1 MLELKRKVNSSSGKH
16 GAAAARA
23 RAYSGAG
30 GEPQEAATIH
40 EPAINPS
47 APRQAEITPALARR
61 GIEANFQPRVPVI
74 TGEAHYKGML
84 LVDGVVSG
92 QLGAGGMSLS
102 VRQKSRPFGPS
113 EPELSGEIN
122 FRDMLRVNGHIAGI
136 IYSQKGTLIVDI
148 GANVDANVEVAV
160 AVIGGTVKG
169 DIVAHERIEIGPGA
183 KIYGNIWTRS
193 IAIRDGA
200 IFEGVC
206 RMIEQEY
213 ISG

>member
-1 MLELKRKVNSSSGKH
+1 MLELKRKVNSSSAKH
-16 GAAAARA
+16 GAARA
-23 RAYSGAG
+23 RARPYSGT
-30 GEPQEAATIH
+30 GEPQEAAAIH
-40 EPAINPS
+40 ETAINQS
-47 APRQAEITPALARR
+47 APRQTDTTPVLARR
-61 GIEANFQPRVPVI
+61 GIETNFQTRVPVI
-74 TGEAHYKGML
+74 TGEAHYTGML

-92 QLGAGGMSLS
+92 QLGGSGLSLN
-102 VRQKSRPFGPS
+102 VRQKAKPFVPS

-148 GANVDANVEVAV
+148 GAKVDAHVEVAV
-160 AVIGGTVKG
+160 AVIGGTVNG
-169 DIVAHERIEIGPGA
+169 DIVAHDRIEIGPGA

-206 RMIEQEY
+206 RMIEEER
-213 ISG
+213 IAG